1 MAEYKL
7 RGTED
12 RHTGEEHLWITKDG
26 KSMPIEDVVD
36 DLLWLQEQL
45 HFCRQLLETAC
56 DAWECGHVNSLLHM
70 QQLHLT
76 GAWYEAARDAAG
88 GGDEDL

>member
-12 RHTGEEHLWITKDG
+12 PRTGEEHLWVTKDG

-36 DLLWLQEQL
+36 DLLYLQEQL
-45 HFCRQLLETAC
+45 DECRRLLREAVDRIELHECATS
-56 DAWECGHVNSLLHM
+56 AWWRIW
-70 QQLHLT
+70 QQ
-76 GAWYEAARDAAG
+76 AAQAAG
-88 GGDEDL
+88 GGDE